1 MFMMNV
7 ITMVT
12 KKRCKKNIRKKLFKQ
27 KLQQDKKIIA
37 QHKDRAK
44 KCPCYKK
51 EVEDKVEKEMVMMN
65 GKTQ

>member
-44 KCPCYKK
+44 K
-51 EVEDKVEKEMVMMN
+51 
-65 GKTQ
+65 